1 MVMKV
6 VWAVYCGT
14 DKTYH
19 DYRDNAHFV
28 RTDIIQQMITANNT
42 ITVRN
47 DLLSDPIYGVFK
59 HLHVNL
65 QYSDGTTEE
74 YKILEWDTK
83 RFTDKVSTNSNPVT
97 TITQGPKGATG
108 ATGPQGA
115 TGATGPQGATGATGP
130 KGTTGATGPKGATG
144 ATGPKGATGATGP
157 KGTTGPQGPTG
168 PQGATGATGPS
179 NMSHKHTYNNVKNA
193 VGTLFM
199 HHNNDSSRWTGTA
212 FLMKFNNKI
221 YGITVA
227 HNVMAGNRNTFADK
241 IHMTVSNFNN
251 TGKTKLCKCKVVGV
265 CAYADIA
272 VFEFETNEPSV
283 YSHTTISFATDEVAI
298 GDVCL
303 LIGNPLGLDETSIAP
318 GFIRDDKYI
327 ISNMI
332 ESVGI
337 TSPTYRGNS
346 GSPMLNPNGEL
357 IAILSAGIGDFE
369 GFAWGASMQV
379 IQECITRII
388 LNNDNYVCGT
398 LKVSTTYMTAPAAL
412 LLGVETLDGLLVMGS
427 YGNLQDGDILLT
439 FDGKLLGHDKDT
451 LSMSVFFKK
460 GQTLRAKI
468 LRNKLEIWIDVYVEE
483 LSLLEDIP
491 LGTYN
496 HKIKRHMIE

>member
-28 RTDIIQQMITANNT
+28 RTEIIQQMITANNT

-97 TITQGPKGATG
+97 TITQ
-108 ATGPQGA
+108 
-115 TGATGPQGATGATGP
+115 GP

-227 HNVMAGNRNTFADK
+227 HNVMAGNRNTFAHK

-251 TGKTKLCKCKVVGV
+251 TGKTMLCKCKVVGV

-483 LSLLEDIP
+483 LSLLEDVP

-496 HKIKRHMIE
+496 HKIKRHMIV

>member
-1 MVMKV
+1 MKV

-28 RTDIIQQMITANNT
+28 RTEIIQQMITANNT

-47 DLLSDPIYGVFK
+47 DLLTDPIYGVFK

-97 TITQGPKGATG
+97 TIAQ
-108 ATGPQGA
+108 
-115 TGATGPQGATGATGP
+115 
-130 KGTTGATGPKGATG
+130 GPKGATG

-157 KGTTGPQGPTG
+157 Q
-168 PQGATGATGPS
+168 GATGPS
-179 NMSHKHTYNNVKNA
+179 NMSHKHTYNNVKNG

-199 HHNNDSSRWTGTA
+199 HHNSRASRWTGTA
-212 FLMKFNNKI
+212 FLMKFYNKI
-221 YGITVA
+221 YAITVA
-227 HNVMAGNRNTFADK
+227 HNVMAGDRNTFAEE
-241 IHMTVSNFNN
+241 IHMTVSNYNGRS
-251 TGKTKLCKCKVVGV
+251 TTKLCKCKVVGV

-272 VFEFETNEPSV
+272 VCEFETNEPSV
-283 YSHTTISFATDEVAI
+283 DSHTTLSFAKDEVAI
-298 GDVCL
+298 GDTCL
-303 LIGNPLGLDETSIAP
+303 LIGNPLGIDETSLST
-318 GFIRDDKYI
+318 GVIRDAQYTL
-327 ISNMI
+327 SNII
-332 ESVGI
+332 ESVAIDAI
-337 TSPTYRGNS
+337 TFAGNS
-346 GSPMLNPNGEL
+346 GSAMLNLEGDI

-369 GFAWGASMQV
+369 GFAWGASKRV
-379 IQECITRII
+379 VQESVERII
-388 LNNDNYVCGT
+388 QTKGNYVCGT
-398 LKVSTTYMTAPAAL
+398 LKVPTTYMTAPAAL

-483 LSLLEDIP
+483 LSLLEDVP

-496 HKIKRHMIE
+496 HKIKRHVIV